1 VATCRFTLLSGAAL
15 ISFFAHMIGA
25 NAAPAGRE
33 FDTSGHEPRPRD
45 SLMVVA
51 RGMPWKASWIRAF
64 PWLVLPSLSDRDCD
78 RAQPPEELEVGPQ
91 SNYNDCLGNGDD
103 DDDDRGW
110 LEFAWSCARL
120 SGRRPGDGCV
130 LGASPTTSACTRT
143 TAADPSLGYGEI
155 LPRSVWTVLFEWLP
169 LHGGGNE
176 ILPPTTGRLRY
187 CIVDLGS
194 GSGRA
199 LLAAGLGVV
208 RQVAARRRPTL
219 PKQRD
224 DHHHL
229 RLIGIEVDP
238 AWEQV
243 AKRNYQR
250 LFFGYPFTE
259 HRRPDPCNP
268 RDGDGD
274 ASPHPR
280 VRLDASF
287 VTADFT
293 RWTAWASSTSSAS
306 AAAPRAAGAGR
317 GDEDEKEPPCAARLV
332 LCHATVFGE
341 RLMGAAASACALC
354 PPGTWFVL
362 VSRPL
367 EHPGIETVR
376 EGPLEMSWGLATVY
390 LQRRS

>member
-1 VATCRFTLLSGAAL
+1 M
-15 ISFFAHMIGA
+15 MIGA
-25 NAAPAGRE
+25 DASPAGQEAESSDHDSRN
-33 FDTSGHEPRPRD
+33 RD
-45 SLMVVA
+45 AWVVVA

-103 DDDDRGW
+103 DDRGW
-110 LEFAWSCARL
+110 LELAWSCARL

-155 LPRSVWTVLFEWLP
+155 LPRSVWTVLFEWVP

-176 ILPPTTGRLRY
+176 ILPPTTPGRLRC

-208 RQVAARRRPTL
+208 RHVAARRRPAL
-219 PKQRD
+219 PRLRRQRD
-224 DHHHL
+224 DRHDHL

-250 LFFGYPFTE
+250 LFFGYPFAE
-259 HRRPDPCNP
+259 QP
-268 RDGDGD
+268 RLDVCKPYQGGDD
-274 ASPHPR
+274 SSPHPR

-293 RWTAWASSTSSAS
+293 RWTAWAG
-306 AAAPRAAGAGR
+306 PR
-317 GDEDEKEPPCAARLV
+317 GDEDEEPPCAARLV

-341 RLMGAAASACALC
+341 RLMGAAALACARC